1 MLGRG
6 TSGGGSSER
15 VEQLFAAL
23 QARVTLPVRESR
35 FDSAR
40 ARIANAAFLPSRVW
54 KDTSVWN
61 DSVLSRKSL
70 RVQGALLDG
79 RYYLAATVAARDP
92 RRLAESLH
100 VIALTRLGDGEYAWD
115 TQVDY
120 AVGSVAAEQLS
131 AFVVAL
137 LTGAEGHGEP
147 AIREETGRAAPRAS
161 AVLAQLF
168 HVDSIKTAH
177 FDDRSTLATFFATLT
192 PAGVKARYPHYA
204 RYLERYGLTSRMRW
218 TLTDASGAVFF
229 ECSLRDGRM
238 MMRLRSSAR
247 RLVSLSDAARR
258 LPDSLTLHGD
268 FAMKVRRFT
277 VGFQRYQASF
287 IIDRSERERGWTIVS
302 RTEPDWELPLFAE
315 SLLRTPLRRPF
326 EGPGASFRIGVRD
339 TPGAQTILG
348 RTLHL
353 EVKESAILRF
363 IGRLGAMALADYSGE
378 AEREQ
383 YAWLKELFDGVI
395 ADIGGAD
402 RGPENQNAAD
412 P

>member
-1 MLGRG
+1 MLG
-6 TSGGGSSER
+6 SGAPGAPSTER

-23 QARVTLPVRESR
+23 QARVTLPIRETR

-61 DSVLSRKSL
+61 DSALPRKSV
-70 RVQGALLDG
+70 RVQGGLLDG
-79 RYYLAATVAARDP
+79 RYYLAATAGARDP
-92 RRLAESLH
+92 QRLAESLH
-100 VIALTRLGDGEYAWD
+100 VIALTKLGDGEYAWD

-131 AFVVAL
+131 GFIVAL
-137 LTGAEGHGEP
+137 LTGAEGRDEA
-147 AIREETGRAAPRAS
+147 AIRAETRRTAPRAS
-161 AVLAQLF
+161 AVLAQLV

-192 PAGVKARYPHYA
+192 PARVEARYPHYA
-204 RYLERYGLTSRMRW
+204 RYLKRYGLTSRLRW

-229 ECSLRDGRM
+229 ECSLREGRM
-238 MMRLRSSAR
+238 MMRLRSSGR
-247 RLVSLSDAARR
+247 RLVALSDGARR

-268 FAMKVRRFT
+268 VAMKIRRFT
-277 VGFQRYQASF
+277 VGFQRYQASLV
-287 IIDRSERERGWTIVS
+287 IDRSERERGWTIVS

-315 SLLRTPLRRPF
+315 SLLKTPLRRPF

-353 EVKESAILRF
+353 EVQESAILRF
-363 IGRLGAMALADYSGE
+363 IGRLGATALADYSGD

-395 ADIGGAD
+395 ADVGGAD
-402 RGPENQNAAD
+402 RP
-412 P
+412 